1 MSTRF
6 VTHAL
11 SCSLGKGKIALK
23 GKRKRPWLE
32 VVRSETERS
41 FLKYQ
46 LKLLKELHEGPIDF
60 YQDRLATNSYYD
72 KERFRFYGDQL
83 YRAYELLYPRDHR
96 YISPN
101 VLEITGTK
109 GLAYLW
115 LDQGRVNG
123 LRGSLRGRYSPE
135 EYQNISDYL
144 NSLGIQATP
153 HANQLSTIE
162 ICLSRQ
168 GLRLLLEIIDVHLP
182 KNTYNKMSRRRTAVG
197 T

>member
-1 MSTRF
+1 MRWQF
-6 VTHAL
+6 N
-11 SCSLGKGKIALK
+11 
-23 GKRKRPWLE
+23 
-32 VVRSETERS
+32 
-41 FLKYQ
+41 
-46 LKLLKELHEGPIDF
+46 LLKKLHEGPIDYF
-60 YQDRLATNSYYD
+60 EDRIATNGFYD
-72 KERFRFYGDQL
+72 LERFRFHGENL
-83 YRAYELLYPRDHR
+83 YKVYELLYPRDKR
-96 YISPN
+96 YISLD
-101 VLEITGTK
+101 VLQIAGEK
-109 GLAYLW
+109 GLAMLW
-115 LDQGRVNG
+115 FDQGRIKG
-123 LRGSLRGRYSPE
+123 RRGSLRGRYSPE